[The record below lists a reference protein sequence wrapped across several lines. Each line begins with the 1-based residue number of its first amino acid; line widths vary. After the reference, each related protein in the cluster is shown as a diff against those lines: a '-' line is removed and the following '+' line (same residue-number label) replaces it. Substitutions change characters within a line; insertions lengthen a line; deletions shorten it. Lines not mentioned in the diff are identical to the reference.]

1 MKTYKK
7 LVAGVMALCMF
18 SFAMVGCSKDSTT
31 DETVGESSSTSDTAN
46 ADADTTQAPT
56 DENGS
61 DTTTTTA
68 ITYNTEPNNLDYSDE
83 ITEGTVL
90 TVAGYD
96 IDVEEYRYY
105 FLNLKKSFDNGDDSY
120 WDGKATEGTDESG
133 NDNTKTAQ
141 QNAEERLKDLK
152 DYALTYII
160 NNYCVEQMAKDY
172 NVSLTDEELA
182 EVDKDYEDV
191 KASYESNTSKPYSTF
206 EDYLTSTYCTKELY
220 MKSLQRQKLEEKV
233 VKSLY
238 EEDFRKNLLP
248 QYYHCKHILFST
260 MGLQYETS
268 VAGDDATDEEKSKIE
283 ESNTASKEKA
293 EAEVQAKAE
302 DVLKQIKEGTI
313 SFDDALKEYNEDTGE
328 AVDSDGKVD
337 GYYFKKGTMVDE
349 FENAFFALDEGQM
362 SDLVKT
368 NYGYH
373 IIERLPLDD
382 DYVNEHLLSLIMYDM
397 NTGESTEYYEEY
409 VALADTYYENTKI
422 DFSDLYANINTKS
435 LPEKSS
441 VYAYIET
448 TTTEAQ

>member
-68 ITYNTEPNNLDYSDE
+68 ITYNTEPNNLDYSGE

-120 WDGKATEGTDESG
+120 WDGEATEGTDESG

-141 QNAEERLKDLK
+141 QSAEERLKDLK

-191 KASYESNTSKPYSTF
+191 KASYESNTSKP
-206 EDYLTSTYCTKELY
+206 
-220 MKSLQRQKLEEKV
+220 
-233 VKSLY
+233 
-238 EEDFRKNLLP
+238 
-248 QYYHCKHILFST
+248 
-260 MGLQYETS
+260 
-268 VAGDDATDEEKSKIE
+268 
-283 ESNTASKEKA
+283 
-293 EAEVQAKAE
+293 
-302 DVLKQIKEGTI
+302 
-313 SFDDALKEYNEDTGE
+313 
-328 AVDSDGKVD
+328 
-337 GYYFKKGTMVDE
+337 
-349 FENAFFALDEGQM
+349 
-362 SDLVKT
+362 
-368 NYGYH
+368 
-373 IIERLPLDD
+373 
-382 DYVNEHLLSLIMYDM
+382 
-397 NTGESTEYYEEY
+397 
-409 VALADTYYENTKI
+409 
-422 DFSDLYANINTKS
+422 
-435 LPEKSS
+435 
-441 VYAYIET
+441 
-448 TTTEAQ
+448 